1 MSSDST
7 DSKIREAIARNVRV
21 ELARADKSK
30 SEFAAEIFGGSR
42 MNAWRRLS
50 GEVPF
55 SVDQIVRFAIW
66 LGVPVTE
73 IITADVIAIAET
85 REVVAA

>member
-1 MSSDST
+1 
-7 DSKIREAIARNVRV
+7 
-21 ELARADKSK
+21 
-30 SEFAAEIFGGSR
+30 